1 MKNTFLLYDEWVD
14 DKMTLA
20 HIGPA
25 RCNKSKD
32 NLTLLGNRGDLTG
45 VEALVEVSVSDSLT
59 WDVPGPGWWRGGYD
73 QDERYHRQI
82 GKTISTAWNP
92 LHMVLCPLI
101 LSLPF
106 HFECL
111 GRAGQLS
118 VWGRLFS
125 LLEQS
130 CHHQS
135 SNARRTQ
142 SSNNNRPVSAQLAG
156 FSTTVGISWATRS
169 SLSLTRQYACPG
181 SVMSA
186 RRLDGTRLGSS
197 LNSLSNH
204 TALSLCCLPVI
215 TQAKSNNCL

>member
-1 MKNTFLLYDEWVD
+1 MKNIFLLHDEWVD

-20 HIGPA
+20 YIWPA
-25 RCNKSKD
+25 RYNKSKA
-32 NLTLLGNRGDLTG
+32 NLTLLGDRRDLTG
-45 VEALVEVSVSDSLT
+45 VEALVEVSVSYSLA
-59 WDVPGPGWWRGGYD
+59 WDVPCLGWRCGGYD
-73 QDERYHRQI
+73 QDERYHREI

-169 SLSLTRQYACPG
+169 SLSL
-181 SVMSA
+181 
-186 RRLDGTRLGSS
+186 
-197 LNSLSNH
+197 SLSY
-204 TALSLCCLPVI
+204 SPVRMPR
-215 TQAKSNNCL
+215 

>member
-1 MKNTFLLYDEWVD
+1 MKNIFLLHDEWVD

-32 NLTLLGNRGDLTG
+32 NLTLLGDRGDLTG

-106 HFECL
+106 HFEL
-111 GRAGQLS
+111 GGRAGQLS
-118 VWGRLFS
+118 WWGRIFS

-135 SNARRTQ
+135 SNVRRTGSHQ
-142 SSNNNRPVSAQLAG
+142 TTKTQCPLSSLVSPLLSVFLG
-156 FSTTVGISWATRS
+156 LHGHLSL
-169 SLSLTRQYACPG
+169 SLSLTVASTHAQ
-181 SVMSA
+181 V
-186 RRLDGTRLGSS
+186 
-197 LNSLSNH
+197 
-204 TALSLCCLPVI
+204 V
-215 TQAKSNNCL
+215 